1 MSRPSRLLLILCVG
15 ALLVVGGAAVT
26 ASTDKPLWEAGQV
39 TNSTAHVIDVSN
51 SSNYLS
57 LDESEIKQ
65 QQYES
70 ASLDVAGAVQ
80 GDALRLQGEHRKR
93 GLQQQLSNAEEE
105 KAFHDRLLTELEQNA
120 LELETQKRQ
129 LYRQYSSGEIKE
141 TQLFRELVRL
151 GVAGEQYRDI
161 ADIMQQTIDTD
172 SLSSRY
178 SNIDG
183 EPSLLPSAFLSRIET
198 ELSTAEAT
206 QMYIQAGDQSLILA
220 SAEDGSFLREA
231 TLFGEFDRN
240 AQEQFGLGDR
250 SEARDA
256 LKRAQSLYPWSMKDT
271 FNPRLR
277 GFGNS
282 STYRIAS
289 SHTHGTLRT
298 YIDGRTTNP
307 YHEIHEKNAFS
318 VPVTDFTQATNDG
331 LRLDVQL
338 TNPTGPMLIE
348 VIETDD
354 LIYNNITVSIEDTQ
368 IKTMQSGGD
377 FYTVQP
383 VGSFEITAETD
394 TGQEVSI
401 AIFPD

>member
-1 MSRPSRLLLILCVG
+1 M
-15 ALLVVGGAAVT
+15 T
-26 ASTDKPLWEAGQV
+26 ASADEPLWEAGQV
-39 TNSTAHVIDVSN
+39 TNSTTHIIDVSN

-70 ASLDVAGAVQ
+70 VSLDVAGAVQ

-93 GLQQQLSNAEEE
+93 GLQQQLSNTEDER
-105 KAFHDRLLTELEQNA
+105 AFHDRLLTELEQSA
-120 LELETQKRQ
+120 LALETQERQ
-129 LYRQYSSGEIKE
+129 LYRQYGNGDIRE

-151 GVAGEQYRDI
+151 GVAGEQYRNI
-161 ADIMQQTIDTD
+161 ADVMQQAIDTD

-178 SNIDG
+178 SNFNG
-183 EPSLLPSAFLSRIET
+183 EPSLLQSAFLSQIET
-198 ELSTAEAT
+198 GLSTADAT
-206 QMYIQAGDQSLILA
+206 QMYVQAGNESLILA
-220 SAEDGSFLREA
+220 SVEDGTFLREA
-231 TLFGEFDRN
+231 TLLGEYDRD
-240 AQEQFGLGDR
+240 ASEQFGIGDA

-256 LKRAQSLYPWSMKDT
+256 LERAQNLYPWSMKDT
-271 FNPRLR
+271 FNPQLR

-282 STYRIAS
+282 ATYRVTS
-289 SHTHGTLRT
+289 SHTHGTLQT

-331 LRLDVQL
+331 IRIDIQL

-354 LIYNNITVSIEDTQ
+354 LIYNNITVSVEDTP
-368 IKTMQSGGD
+368 IRTMSSGGD

-401 AIFPD
+401 AVFPD

>member
-1 MSRPSRLLLILCVG
+1 LILCVS
-15 ALLVVGGAAVT
+15 ALLVAGGTAVT
-26 ASTDKPLWEAGQV
+26 ASADEPLWEADQL

-57 LDESEIKQ
+57 LDEREIKR

-70 ASLDVAGAVQ
+70 VSLDVAGAVQ

-93 GLQQQLSNAEEE
+93 GLQQQLSNTED
-105 KAFHDRLLTELEQNA
+105 KRAFHTLLLTELEQNA
-120 LELETQKRQ
+120 LALETQKRQ
-129 LYRQYSSGEIKE
+129 LYRQYSSGEIQE

-151 GVAGEQYRDI
+151 GVAGEQYRNI
-161 ADIMQQTIDTD
+161 ADVMQRTIDTD
-172 SLSSRY
+172 ALSNRY
-178 SNIDG
+178 SNING

-198 ELSTAEAT
+198 ELSAAEAT
-206 QMYIQAGDQSLILA
+206 RMYVQAGNESLILA
-220 SAEDGSFLREA
+220 SVEDDNFLREA
-231 TLFGEFDRN
+231 TLFGEFDRDG
-240 AQEQFGLGDR
+240 QEQFGLGDR

-256 LKRAQSLYPWSMKDT
+256 LERAQSLYPWSMKDT

-289 SHTHGTLRT
+289 SHTHGTLQT

-307 YHEIHEKNAFS
+307 YHEIHQKNVFS

-338 TNPTGPMLIE
+338 TDPTGPMLIE

-354 LIYNNITVSIEDTQ
+354 LIYNNITVSIEDTP
-368 IKTMQSGGD
+368 IKTMSSGGD

-401 AIFPD
+401 AVFPD